1 MHPRP
6 RRNLL
11 NMKKYL
17 ILCLSC
23 CALTAYGGNPDRQGE
38 AGAAQLLMNPWAPS
52 AGLHSLGTSYVT
64 GVEAMRLN
72 PAGVAR
78 FDGTQVMLGYA
89 NYLQGT
95 DISMQAIGVTS
106 RAGENGAFGFSI
118 MSLDFGDVAITTTD
132 QPDGTG
138 ALLNLSFINVGLTY
152 SHRFENKV
160 SVGITLRGVSEASSD
175 VSSFGFA
182 IDAGVQYV
190 TGEADEFKFGL
201 SLRNVGSRM
210 KYGGQA
216 LATEAPNPDPSA
228 GYNLTLDQR
237 AAGFEMPSVLNIGA
251 SYDFLAAIE
260 NQRVTLVGNF
270 TANSFSRDQV
280 GAGLEYAFREQF
292 IARVGY
298 RTDLSA
304 AEESEGTAADESPL
318 YDGISAGASI
328 LVPFTRGDLNRR
340 VSVDYAYRH
349 TRVYNGTH
357 NVGLSLS
364 F

>member
-1 MHPRP
+1 MKTLTVICC
-6 RRNLL
+6 LL
-11 NMKKYL
+11 GSL
-17 ILCLSC
+17 
-23 CALTAYGGNPDRQGE
+23 AVFAGNPDRQGE
-38 AGAAQLLMNPWAPS
+38 SGAVQLLMNPWAPS
-52 AGLHSLGTSYVT
+52 AGLHSLGTSMVT

-78 FDGTQVMLGYA
+78 FDGTQVRLGYA

-95 DISMQAIGVTS
+95 DISMQAIGVS
-106 RAGENGAFGFSI
+106 SKAGKNGSLGFSV

-160 SVGITLRGVSEASSD
+160 SVGVTLRGVSEASSD

-182 IDAGVQYV
+182 IDAGVHYV
-190 TGEADEFKFGL
+190 TGEKDKFKFGL

-210 KYGGQA
+210 TYGGQA
-216 LATEAPNPDPSA
+216 LATEAPNPD
-228 GYNLTLDQR
+228 GRTDYNLTLQQR

-251 SYDFLAAIE
+251 SYDLLTAIE
-260 NQRVTLVGNF
+260 QQRVTVVANF
-270 TANSFSRDQV
+270 TANSFSRDEL

-298 RTDLSA
+298 RSNFSDT
-304 AEESEGTAADESPL
+304 EGEDPL
-318 YDGISAGASI
+318 YDGISAGASVI
-328 LVPFTRGDLNRR
+328 VPLRKAKDRR
-340 VSVDYAYRH
+340 VSVDYAYRSS
-349 TRVYNGTH
+349 RIYNGTH

-364 F
+364 L

>member
-1 MHPRP
+1 
-6 RRNLL
+6 
-11 NMKKYL
+11 MKKIYL
-17 ILCLSC
+17 LFLSSLLSL
-23 CALTAYGGNPDRQGE
+23 AAFAGNPDRQGE

-64 GVEAMRLN
+64 GVEAMRIN
-72 PAGVAR
+72 PAGVSR
-78 FDGTQVMLGYA
+78 FAGTQVMLGYA

-106 RAGENGAFGFSI
+106 RVGENGGFGFSV
-118 MSLDFGDVAITTTD
+118 MSLDFGDIPITTTE
-132 QPDGTG
+132 QPEGTG
-138 ALLNLSFINVGLTY
+138 ALMNLSFINVGLTY
-152 SHRFENKV
+152 SHQFENKV
-160 SVGITLRGVSEASSD
+160 SVGLTLRGVSESTSD
-175 VSSFGFA
+175 VNSFGFA

-190 TGEADEFKFGL
+190 TGAAEEFKFGL

-210 KYGGQA
+210 AYGGQG
-216 LATEAPNPDPSA
+216 LATAADNPDQSA
-228 GYNLTLDQR
+228 DYKLTYAQR
-237 AAGFEMPSVLNIGA
+237 AAGFEMPSMLNIGA
-251 SYDFLAAIE
+251 SYDFLTQVE

-292 IARVGY
+292 LARVGY
-298 RTDLSA
+298 RVDLSA
-304 AEESEGTAADESPL
+304 ANESTSTSADQSPI

-328 LVPFTRGDLNRR
+328 RVPFARGDVSRR
-340 VSVDYAYRH
+340 FTVDYAYRS
-349 TRVYNGTH
+349 TRIYQGTH